1 MAELKII
8 EHTGYLVLRLTGNDG
23 LHRLELKT
31 LEALHHH
38 TQLWESRTDLAAI
51 VITGV
56 PARSFAV
63 GASIKEL
70 QHLTPDN
77 APVYATLGQSLFR
90 RMRESSR
97 VYLAAID
104 GFCLGGGLDLALA
117 CDIRLATP
125 RSQFAH
131 PGAKLGIIT
140 GFGGTSR
147 LPQTIG
153 ETAASRILAAAE
165 TITGHTALAWGL
177 VNRLYSSTE
186 ILDHACALANTIA
199 SGPPHLAAMAKELAY
214 QVAHLPVPQANVVE
228 ARTWDLWRA
237 EADFSRRRKPGR
249 S

>member
-8 EHTGYLVLRLTGNDG
+8 EHTGYLVLRLTGNEG
-23 LHRLELKT
+23 LHRLELQT

-38 TQLWESRTDLAAI
+38 TKLWQLRTDLAAV

-63 GASIKEL
+63 GASIREL
-70 QHLTPDN
+70 QHVTPEN
-77 APVYATLGQSLFR
+77 APSYATLGQSLFR
-90 RMRESSR
+90 RMRESSQL
-97 VYLAAID
+97 YIAAID

-117 CDIRLATP
+117 CDIRLATD

-165 TITGHTALAWGL
+165 TISGQTALAWGL
-177 VNRLYSSTE
+177 VNQLYSSAE
-186 ILDHACALANTIA
+186 ILDRACAMAETIA
-199 SGPPHLAAMAKELAY
+199 VSPSNFAAMAKELAY
-214 QVAHLPVPQANVVE
+214 QVAHLPVPQANVAE

-237 EADFSRRRKPGR
+237 EAAFSRRQKPGR